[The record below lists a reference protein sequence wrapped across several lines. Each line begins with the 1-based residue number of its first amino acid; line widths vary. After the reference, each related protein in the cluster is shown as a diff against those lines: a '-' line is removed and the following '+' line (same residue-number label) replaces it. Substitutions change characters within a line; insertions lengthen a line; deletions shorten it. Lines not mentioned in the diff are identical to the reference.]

1 MCVFSKIIIIVRR
14 WIVFICDRLL
24 YLPALKIKK
33 CLWNCVVT
41 ILMRY
46 ITTFSAGKFGT
57 NLI

>member
-1 MCVFSKIIIIVRR
+1 MFSKIIIIVRR
-14 WIVFICDRLL
+14 WIVFIRDRLL

-33 CLWNCVVT
+33 CLWNYVVI

-46 ITTFSAGKFGT
+46 NTTFSAEKFGT